1 MKITCVITDDEPVAR
16 KGLKGYVEEIEFL
29 ELSAVCRDANELEV
43 FLNEN
48 TVDLLFLDI
57 EMPYRSGLAVLQSLS
72 APPKVIFTTAFE
84 KYAINGYDLDI
95 VDFLLKP
102 ISFDRFLKASNKA
115 LALIKQERE
124 IENDAFFIKTEGK
137 LLKLSWKEILFIEG
151 MENYIG
157 IHTAN
162 KKHMVL
168 MTLKAVLMKMPV
180 AFIQIHKSYVL
191 NTEMITSID
200 GNIISI
206 GDHQLNMSRTFK
218 EGLRSRLMGSK
229 SLNEKLLSR

>member
-43 FLNEN
+43 FLNAN

-115 LALIKQERE
+115 LAMIRQERE

-157 IHTAN
+157 INTAN

-168 MTLKAVLMKMPV
+168 MTLKTVLMKMPA

-191 NTEMITSID
+191 NTEMITGID

-218 EGLRSRLMGSK
+218 EGMLSRMMGSK
-229 SLNEKLLSR
+229 LLRL